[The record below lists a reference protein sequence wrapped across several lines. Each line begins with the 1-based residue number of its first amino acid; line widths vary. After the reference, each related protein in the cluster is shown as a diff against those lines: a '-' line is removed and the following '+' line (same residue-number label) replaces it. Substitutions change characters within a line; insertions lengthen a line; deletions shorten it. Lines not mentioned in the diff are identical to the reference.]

1 MRHRILASP
10 LAYAALVVGL
20 AVPALALA
28 QPDSSATS
36 FVRLPEATLAAQPV
50 LPPALAPPTGTR
62 VPEQP
67 RAVEYSDWYGRRLT
81 VHRWA
86 SYAMLPLF
94 AAQYVLG
101 DRILDQK
108 VDVYRGVGDGVDPDT
123 RRLHQ
128 VTAGAVGGLFTL
140 NTVTGLWNLYD
151 ARRDPA
157 GRRQRTVHA
166 LSMLAADAGFV
177 VTGFVAAQT
186 ASDRGPPEARTHRN
200 IALGS
205 MAIATAGAAL
215 MWFGRDE

>member
-1 MRHRILASP
+1 M
-10 LAYAALVVGL
+10 
-20 AVPALALA
+20 PALAVA
-28 QPDSSATS
+28 QPDSSAGS
-36 FVRLPEATLAAQPV
+36 FVALRVVAPDARLVLPTLAS
-50 LPPALAPPTGTR
+50 PPAAMDAPD
-62 VPEQP
+62 QP

-86 SYAMLPLF
+86 SYTMLPLF

-108 VDVYRGVGDGVDPDT
+108 VDAYAGVGSGVDPDT
-123 RRLHQ
+123 KRLHRIA
-128 VTAGAVGGLFTL
+128 AGGVGGLFAL

-151 ARRDPA
+151 ARRDPN

-177 VTGFVAAQT
+177 VTGFVAAKD
-186 ASDRGPPEARTHRN
+186 ASDRGPPEARRHRN
-200 IALGS
+200 YALGS

-215 MWFGRDE
+215 MWFARDE